1 MPRGEK
7 LLSSEEDSEGSQRS
21 QENLGRAARPQRSE
35 PLRQNEKVCKMVD
48 GGTAAPCN
56 SPMHSGVPSQDCL
69 MAQTEQEEASNPEE
83 SDSETQGKEEG
94 ELLSDQE
101 DLEEMQVTEQSS
113 RLFKIEDYHYL
124 LSKSVAALHLGE
136 AKSSEGSSKRKS
148 TSLHKGDGEFF
159 PPHPDSKRIFPF
171 PEYFETQVTNQ
182 WDKPAANNRC
192 PNYLRKLY
200 DLPAYANNI
209 LQVPIIDGPVAALQS
224 SGLVSK
230 DGRGQIKDMQDRRS
244 DQFCK
249 RTHEATAMAI
259 RASATASIV
268 SRASIVWARKV
279 LELIPPT
286 ETKAIEGVNRML
298 KAASFAADATL
309 DAVTFSARLWLLFSG
324 HTSATL
330 VTSMADRLALKL
342 WFLNVPSTDT
352 SFLEKN
358 SSSSWLDPKE
368 KPKHLPK
375 QARGSW
381 TSS

>member
-7 LLSSEEDSEGSQRS
+7 LLSSEEDSEGSQGPRRIWAEQPVTRGVS
-21 QENLGRAARPQRSE
+21 LRAEMKRCA
-35 PLRQNEKVCKMVD
+35 KWW
-48 GGTAAPCN
+48 TAPCN

-83 SDSETQGKEEG
+83 SGKISLGDLKTEIFAFIKGAFQQEKAVMREEMLTLYRSQTDFCPPSPSLSSISTSKDSIRENKRAGSAWQIKAAPKKPKLIPVPTVDSSDSETQGKEEG

-159 PPHPDSKRIFPF
+159 PPHPDSKRVFPF

-182 WDKPAANNRC
+182 WNKPAANKRC

-209 LQVPIIDGPVAALQS
+209 LQVPIIDGPVAAL
-224 SGLVSK
+224 
-230 DGRGQIKDMQDRRS
+230 
-244 DQFCK
+244 
-249 RTHEATAMAI
+249 
-259 RASATASIV
+259 
-268 SRASIVWARKV
+268 
-279 LELIPPT
+279 
-286 ETKAIEGVNRML
+286 
-298 KAASFAADATL
+298 
-309 DAVTFSARLWLLFSG
+309 
-324 HTSATL
+324 
-330 VTSMADRLALKL
+330 
-342 WFLNVPSTDT
+342 
-352 SFLEKN
+352 
-358 SSSSWLDPKE
+358 
-368 KPKHLPK
+368 
-375 QARGSW
+375 
-381 TSS
+381 